1 MRTLFIRHRASR
13 SYQCLCHLKKRY
25 FLDNIQSRSSTLYY
39 SLLYRVW
46 RTKSSG
52 RRCGTSSGRRCGTKS
67 SGRRIRQHRRQHRH
81 VVTQVRR
88 SSIADWKHT
97 ISSIHI
103 IPFTLSYRA
112 SVADK
117 EQTKSSRQDAP
128 QTNRAADDKV
138 GNASDD
144 AARVAK

>member
-52 RRCGTSSGRRCGTKS
+52 YYDAAGQTTSAVDAES
-67 SGRRIRQHRRQHRH
+67 SKRRIRRRRRQYSRDESINGRDATSGRH
-81 VVTQVRR
+81 NGQRIRRCIGRQHHNDDWYVRR
-88 SSIADWKHT
+88 NCINT
-97 ISSIHI
+97 YISGSCCAN
-103 IPFTLSYRA
+103 SN
-112 SVADK
+112 
-117 EQTKSSRQDAP
+117 SSR
-128 QTNRAADDKV
+128 N
-138 GNASDD
+138 
-144 AARVAK
+144 